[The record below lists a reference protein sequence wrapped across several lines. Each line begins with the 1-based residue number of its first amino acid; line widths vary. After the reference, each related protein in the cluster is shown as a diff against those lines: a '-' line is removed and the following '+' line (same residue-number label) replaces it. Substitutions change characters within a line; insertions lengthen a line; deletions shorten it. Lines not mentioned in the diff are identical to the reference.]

1 MHIFSENF
9 SLYIQNLSLFDVEI
23 YKFSL
28 KVFRF
33 CNSLVGSGV
42 PDGRA
47 MGGDIW
53 TAHISSTGDA
63 SILYGTAAASI
74 QYSTA
79 AAITL

>member
-1 MHIFSENF
+1 MK
-9 SLYIQNLSLFDVEI
+9 I
-23 YKFSL
+23 YFFKI
-28 KVFRF
+28 
-33 CNSLVGSGV
+33 LVGSGV